1 MIRTAGLTN
10 LYVHGNAK
18 MRDPFMNM
26 DEATKHLIDFASI
39 LTVLGTLADM
49 LPAIAAVFTIV
60 WTAIRIYETKTVQG
74 WLGRDNAI
82 NK

>member
-39 LTVLGTLADM
+39 ATVLGTLVDI
-49 LPAIAAVFTIV
+49 LPALAAIFTIV

-74 WLGRDNAI
+74 WLG
-82 NK
+82 KSK